1 MGIVWHGLAVESG
14 DGSGA
19 RCALSVEHANE
30 SSSEW
35 LKIISQQRS
44 IERVGWKCLRLNA
57 FSLLLDTD
65 CTMKK
70 VYDFLSLCDV
80 IKEVSMEEEG
90 EIEGGGIY
98 DEQVN
103 EDREESDNDM
113 GGDNNHSV
121 VLISSDEENI
131 SLPSEYRSTSAPS
144 QQLFAKQEEETGN
157 RDDLAFECM
166 RRKRRRAVCGHGSE
180 SDSDRTVPLSAKR
193 KREESLDQDSDIDS
207 L

>member
-30 SSSEW
+30 SSNEW

-70 VYDFLSLCDV
+70 VHAFLSLCDV
-80 IKEVSMEEEG
+80 IKEVSVEEEG
-90 EIEGGGIY
+90 EIDGGGIN

-103 EDREESDNDM
+103 EDREEVDIDM
-113 GGDNNHSV
+113 GGDNHSV

-131 SLPSEYRSTSAPS
+131 SLPSKYRSALAPS
-144 QQLFAKQEEETGN
+144 QQLFAKQEEKTGN
-157 RDDLAFECM
+157 RDDLDFECM
-166 RRKRRRAVCGHGSE
+166 RRKRRRAVYGYGSE
-180 SDSDRTVPLSAKR
+180 SDSDRTVPLFSKR
-193 KREESLDQDSDIDS
+193 KRESLEQESDIDS